1 MDEEPGPN
9 EDEDLP
15 LEPEPSIITIS
26 PTELSGAGTPTTIS
40 IAAADEAAAQ
50 VALVEASVRCGGQTV
65 AAWEDLADHL
75 AYCWVL
81 PCSAA
86 LQYCGTASP
95 VVAGRA
101 SSILAADHDSYDRQ
115 TFS

>member
-1 MDEEPGPN
+1 M
-9 EDEDLP
+9 
-15 LEPEPSIITIS
+15 
-26 PTELSGAGTPTTIS
+26 
-40 IAAADEAAAQ
+40 
-50 VALVEASVRCGGQTV
+50 RCGGQTV

-101 SSILAADHDSYDRQ
+101 SSISLMLKSHDESGRQ
-115 TFS
+115 TFSSWVIAVTSFSARPISCLSLCNTGGGMRFSSISSEGWGIPGG